1 MKSLNKFARRRILAG
16 FIVFVLLL
24 GGAVA
29 YANKG
34 LIRAAIEQL
43 QGNDF
48 PGPGTGEVQITVKSG
63 DSGESITTQLL
74 EAGVIK
80 NFRTTYQLILDTNP
94 TFYPGIFRLKLQM
107 RSADAISA
115 LTDPNSSSL
124 QRTTIK
130 EGLRASVMFGVLAE
144 STGVPKADF
153 EDLFTKPQQF
163 GLSSKMP
170 NIEGYLFPATYTF
183 APGSTAQQILQTM
196 VDRMQDEIDSLGIP
210 ANKVHEVLT
219 LASVIQKE
227 ARIKEDFY
235 KVSRTFLNRIE
246 DGMHLQSDATV
257 SYGVG
262 GKTVSTSR
270 ADRANNNGYN
280 TYLHAGL
287 PVGPISAPGS
297 VAIDAA
303 LHPAD
308 GKWLYFC
315 TINLETGETVFSETF
330 AQHEKAVALWQAWMK
345 DHPGYE

>member
-1 MKSLNKFARRRILAG
+1 MNKYARRRILAG
-16 FIVFVLLL
+16 FIVFALLL

-48 PGPGTGEVQITVKSG
+48 PGPGTGKVQITVKSG
-63 DSGESITTQLL
+63 DSGEAITNQLL
-74 EAGVIK
+74 KAGVIK
-80 NFRTTYQLILDTNP
+80 NFRTTYQLILDTKP
-94 TFYPGIFRLKLQM
+94 TFYPGIFTLQLQM
-107 RSADAISA
+107 RSVDAITA
-115 LTDPNSSSL
+115 LTDQNSASL

-144 STGVPKADF
+144 STGLPKSDF
-153 EDLFTKPQQF
+153 EALFTKPAEF
-163 GLSSKMP
+163 GLSAKLP
-170 NIEGYLFPATYTF
+170 NLEGYLFPATYTF
-183 APGSTAQQILQTM
+183 APGSTAKEILQTM
-196 VDRMQDEIDSLGIP
+196 VDRMQEEIDGFDIP
-210 ANKVHEVLT
+210 ANKVHDVLT

-235 KVSRTFLNRIE
+235 KVSRTFLNRIA

-262 GKTVSTSR
+262 GNTVSTSR

-303 LHPAD
+303 LHPAN
-308 GKWLYFC
+308 GKWFYFC
-315 TINLETGETVFSETF
+315 TINLETGETVFSETY

-345 DHPGYE
+345 DHPSYE